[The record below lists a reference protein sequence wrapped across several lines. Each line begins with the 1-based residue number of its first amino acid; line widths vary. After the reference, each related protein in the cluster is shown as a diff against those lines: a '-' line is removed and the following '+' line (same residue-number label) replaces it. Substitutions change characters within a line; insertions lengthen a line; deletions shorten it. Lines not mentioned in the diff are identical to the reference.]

1 MIVIAGLFLFRA
13 PVYAPDTEFIVGGF
27 SSDTAIPIL
36 MANSDYFSPFSLY
49 YWGQD
54 RFGAWPFL
62 VLRLLPDVS
71 DFQVFLAMF
80 VYLHAGLLVFFWNR
94 DPFAFLSVLSL
105 LHIWQGTS
113 GFLFDIAQPYG
124 WQLGS
129 ILIALTCLESTNRT
143 ARAAG
148 GFLSGPALCTGLFS
162 FLAIW
167 LSPSSI
173 LYSLAYPIL
182 RLAPTDGLRS
192 LLSSAQISR
201 LFRLWIPAIA
211 AYVAHSLLRRSVV
224 AYNKEAFYNKFETP
238 LRWQLDLV
246 TPAWK
251 AVLQSLQTP
260 EIILWALTLIMLT
273 FLAMALFLG
282 LGKWARFA
290 RRYPMEV
297 NLLAASLLFL
307 LALLPLN
314 WFYLNQFGI
323 RYIALPRFLM
333 VTGVLLLILR
343 MASRL
348 KPPFQLSIR
357 YAGLALL
364 AVTLLWTP
372 GVLPTRKE
380 SAGYQERKRVAEFL
394 EREYPG
400 IPILGNYWET
410 YVYAALQNRRNI
422 PQPGTGQYQ
431 RTPFLVPE
439 FLEASTIIVNHRGY
453 DRTVESDGN
462 PLTYFRFRS
471 QQYKLEEHFQS
482 QGVPFSAYSL
492 VR

>member
-1 MIVIAGLFLFRA
+1 
-13 PVYAPDTEFIVGGF
+13 
-27 SSDTAIPIL
+27 
-36 MANSDYFSPFSLY
+36 
-49 YWGQD
+49 
-54 RFGAWPFL
+54 
-62 VLRLLPDVS
+62 
-71 DFQVFLAMF
+71 
-80 VYLHAGLLVFFWNR
+80 
-94 DPFAFLSVLSL
+94 
-105 LHIWQGTS
+105 
-113 GFLFDIAQPYG
+113 
-124 WQLGS
+124 
-129 ILIALTCLESTNRT
+129 
-143 ARAAG
+143 
-148 GFLSGPALCTGLFS
+148 
-162 FLAIW
+162 
-167 LSPSSI
+167 
-173 LYSLAYPIL
+173 
-182 RLAPTDGLRS
+182 
-192 LLSSAQISR
+192 
-201 LFRLWIPAIA
+201 
-211 AYVAHSLLRRSVV
+211 
-224 AYNKEAFYNKFETP
+224 
-238 LRWQLDLV
+238 
-246 TPAWK
+246 
-251 AVLQSLQTP
+251 
-260 EIILWALTLIMLT
+260 
-273 FLAMALFLG
+273 MALFLG